1 MYKLIIT
8 LGVAGALAG
17 CSSLSDHPEFHGLTQ
32 IAVIPNGEV
41 ARVKTELDRVRE
53 MGNTY
58 LAQAK
63 NLEQESRFAGA
74 GLLGFGIYSAGVVA
88 FNPAP
93 KNLLAGLL
101 GTGIFQ
107 AWRTSLRPGERA
119 KVYVHGYRALDCLQG
134 AGTAM
139 LNTKETAEK
148 AARLRGDVGS
158 ELATA
163 AGVRGD
169 VTSKTPNRA
178 ELLARL
184 AVAEKT
190 LTELD
195 VALKLEQDSV
205 VDAPNRISA
214 VRLQIESTIDKQLD
228 GLAPDYAG
236 ALKLLS
242 EAAKPPSSGAGSA
255 AGADKNVDPKL
266 KAMTELKLKL
276 TLEKRVSNIEEE
288 VARIKREAP
297 TLASSAY
304 ASMARCV
311 EAA

>member
-17 CSSLSDHPEFHGLTQ
+17 CSSLSDHPEFHGLAQIADTQ
-32 IAVIPNGEV
+32 IGEGG
-41 ARVKTELDRVRE
+41 RVKTELDRVRG

-63 NLEQESRFAGA
+63 SLEQDSRFAGA

-107 AWRTSLRPGERA
+107 AWRTSLKPGERA
-119 KVYVHGYRALDCLQG
+119 KVYVRGYRALDCLQG

-139 LNTKETAEK
+139 LNTTETSKK
-148 AARLRGDVGS
+148 AAELRGDV
-158 ELATA
+158 
-163 AGVRGD
+163 VRGLTAVARVRGN
-169 VTSKTPNRA
+169 VTSGTPNRA

-184 AVAEKT
+184 AVAEKA
-190 LTELD
+190 LAELD

-214 VRLQIESTIDKQLD
+214 VRRQIETTVDKQLD
-228 GLAPDYAG
+228 GMAPDYAG

-242 EAAKPPSSGAGSA
+242 EAAKPPSFGAGASA
-255 AGADKNVDPKL
+255 SADTNKGANNLVALGEGTPS
-266 KAMTELKLKL
+266 
-276 TLEKRVSNIEEE
+276 LEDQVSNIEKA
-288 VARIKREAP
+288 VARIKSEAP
-297 TLASSAY
+297 TEASIAY

>member
-1 MYKLIIT
+1 MHKLIIT
-8 LGVAGALAG
+8 LGVAGVLAG

-32 IAVIPNGEV
+32 IADIPNGEV
-41 ARVKTELDRVRE
+41 RVKTELDRVRG

-74 GLLGFGIYSAGVVA
+74 GVLGFGIYSAGVVA

-101 GTGIFQ
+101 GAGIFQ
-107 AWRTSLRPGERA
+107 AWRTSLKPGERA
-119 KVYVHGYRALDCLQG
+119 KVYVRGYRALDCLQG

-139 LNTKETAEK
+139 LNTTETAEK
-148 AARLRGDVGS
+148 AAELRGDV
-158 ELATA
+158 
-163 AGVRGD
+163 VRGLTAVARVRGN
-169 VTSKTPNRA
+169 VTSETPNRA
-178 ELLARL
+178 ELLTRL
-184 AVAEKT
+184 AVTEKA
-190 LTELD
+190 LAELD

-214 VRLQIESTIDKQLD
+214 VRRQIETTVDKQLD
-228 GLAPDYAG
+228 GMAPDYAG

-242 EAAKPPSSGAGSA
+242 EAAKPPSSGAGASPSA
-255 AGADKNVDPKL
+255 GTNKGANNLVALVGATPS
-266 KAMTELKLKL
+266 
-276 TLEKRVSNIEEE
+276 LEDQVSDIEEE
-288 VARIKREAP
+288 VGRIKSKAP
-297 TLASSAY
+297 TQASIAY